1 MSPRGGDIYLPSYD
15 NQYGNGYSRGGGGWG
30 RKHHYGG
37 DLPAY
42 ENQYGSGGHRN
53 KFKNVSFYSKLLNRT
68 VNFKI
73 KTTKKRRGKKHVRRR
88 TRR

>member
-1 MSPRGGDIYLPSYD
+1 MSARGGDIDLPSYD
-15 NQYGNGYSRGGGGWG
+15 NQYGNGYSQGGAV
-30 RKHHYGG
+30 RKHHYAG

-53 KFKNVSFYSKLLNRT
+53 KFKNVSFYSKCLNRT
-68 VNFKI
+68 VNFKA